1 MKRQNLILSSLLAVA
16 TLLSPLSVEAAKG
29 SIDVVAEAETFLNSF
44 PEKNNEIRFESKK
57 KYARTIYVDAKSGND
72 KNSGLSK
79 GKALKSLDA
88 LKELQIK
95 GGDEILL
102 KGGETYWGSIDLID
116 INIGGGDE
124 IHIGS
129 YGDEKATIDFKGL
142 AAGILIENTSNVVVT
157 DLRITA
163 NGSLDGK
170 PYMVRPED
178 EKKRYRYAIFVNSA
192 GKPIKDV
199 AIDNVDIKD
208 VYYFNVGDENT
219 PKGRPCHEWSTNGE
233 LDYGWGIR
241 AFSRTKGSGIENLK
255 VTNCHISE
263 VSHTAI
269 KMNANPSSP
278 IKNLLIEGC
287 TLTNIGGP
295 GAQFSAAQ
303 DAIMRNCKTVG
314 PGARTEP
321 RMWGRGSGMWLV
333 RSDNFLFE
341 KNYYEGSEGVADCC
355 GAHIDIGNKSVV
367 VQYCVSKNNCGGF
380 VEILGENENCSYR
393 YNISINDGWRNT
405 LDEKQDEYWMWK
417 QSSMVNGKEVV
428 KTIGAMG
435 ALMTVNGHTSK
446 HFVGPY
452 NNYVYNNTIVCTES
466 RKDGYTNP
474 FIFDM
479 ATSAEGICVMNNLFW
494 IPEQMNVSKSG
505 HWFSKG
511 EIINNAYDFMIA
523 DGTRDEN
530 NKMIIRDF
538 TPEEM
543 AKQNLVIKNNL
554 YKLYDPAFPQGE
566 NALPENKYAT
576 ESKHRYLDQKA
587 IGGDPKFRGTISE
600 AMQAEDLIPTASD
613 VINQGAIVEKLSSD
627 KTPYGVLPQLKM
639 DVDFFG
645 RKITTP
651 IIGACV
657 AQ

>member
-1 MKRQNLILSSLLAVA
+1 MKKLFLALAAILTVVTTSA
-16 TLLSPLSVEAAKG
+16 TPFV
-29 SIDVVAEAETFLNSF
+29 DNF
-44 PEKNNEIRFESKK
+44 PKKNNEIRFESKT
-57 KYARTIYVDAKSGND
+57 KYSRTIYVDAKSGNNQ
-72 KNSGLSK
+72 NSGLSESEPLK
-79 GKALKSLDA
+79 TLAALPK
-88 LKELQIK
+88 LQIK
-95 GGDEILL
+95 GGDQILL
-102 KGGETYWGSIDLID
+102 KGGQIHWGTIELVGL
-116 INIGGGDE
+116 NKGGGKQ

-129 YGDEKATIDFKGL
+129 YGTEKATIDFKGL

-163 NGSLDGK
+163 DGTLKGK
-170 PYMVRPED
+170 PYMIRPKD
-178 EKKRYRYAIFVNSA
+178 EKKRYRYGIFVNSA
-192 GKPIKDV
+192 GEKLKDI

-208 VYYFNVGDENT
+208 VYYFNKGDENT

-233 LDYGWGIR
+233 FDYGWGIR
-241 AFSRTKGSGIENLK
+241 ALSRAKGAGIENLK

-269 KMNANPSSP
+269 KMNANKVTP

-295 GAQFSAAQ
+295 GAQFSSAHN
-303 DAIMRNCKTVG
+303 AIMRNCKTVG

-333 RSDNFLFE
+333 YCDNFLFE

-367 VQYCVSKNNCGGF
+367 IQYCVSKNNCGGF
-380 VEILGENENCSYR
+380 VEILGRNENCSYR

-405 LDEKQDEYWMWK
+405 LDQKQDAYWMWK
-417 QSSMVNGKEVV
+417 QKSMVNGKEVT

-435 ALMTVNGHTSK
+435 ALMTVNGHTQN

-452 NNYVYNNTIVCTES
+452 NSYIYNNTIICTES

-494 IPEQMNVSKSG
+494 IPAQMNVSKSG
-505 HWFSKG
+505 HWMSKG
-511 EIINNAYDFMIA
+511 EIVNNAYDFRVA
-523 DGTRDEN
+523 DGTKDAK
-530 NKMIIRDF
+530 NKLIIRDF

-543 AKQNLVIKNNL
+543 ARQNLVIKNNL
-554 YKLYDPAFPQGE
+554 YKLYDPKFPQGE
-566 NALPENKYAT
+566 NVLPENKFAP

-587 IGGDPKFRGTISE
+587 VGGDPKFKGVISE
-600 AMQAEDLIPTASD
+600 QMQAEDAIPTNAKAID
-613 VINQGAIVEKLSSD
+613 QGAEVEKLSSD
-627 KTPYGVLPQLKM
+627 KTAYGVLPQLKM
-639 DVDFFG
+639 GTDFFG
-645 RKITTP
+645 NKIKKP
-651 IIGACV
+651 IVGACV